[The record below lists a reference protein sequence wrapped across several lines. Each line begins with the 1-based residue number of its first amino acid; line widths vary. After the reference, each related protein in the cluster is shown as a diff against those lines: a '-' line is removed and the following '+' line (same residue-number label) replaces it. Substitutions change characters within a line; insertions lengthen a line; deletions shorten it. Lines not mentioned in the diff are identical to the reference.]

1 MGSLGL
7 IKKLQEK
14 RVNLIILG
22 LVALVSCFFSPSVLS
37 LFLRWLKLSQ
47 DLSHGLPTLAIFIFF
62 IWRIS
67 PLKHDRNSR
76 SAYWL
81 MYAALAVLSFAW
93 YLFQSINIE
102 LPSALLLILLLIVY
116 LAACFSIGTAVDLL
130 PFLSLLLFVVPILSE
145 LNDQLVRLS
154 SFVVGTWVNTIELT
168 AVIEGN
174 NILIPSG
181 RILIADGCSGLRYL
195 SITVLLAYIIC
206 LLNGYNLRQSM
217 LTLLCATCL
226 GLLTNWIR
234 IFLLVLIGYHSD
246 MQSRLMHD
254 HEIFGWILFILII
267 MPAIYWA
274 PIIRRNIDFMVKV
287 SACKPLI
294 PTLFLAL
301 GPVLF
306 FSTLHSELSSNKLN
320 LNGLAVTEATMTE
333 AAITEVIGKSA
344 VWIPIDFSFSTE
356 KVTRFCSVDGII
368 ARLDL
373 AKFTPSSSS
382 EKLVPYIQSV
392 LPKDDWMATDQKANI
407 SFDHFE
413 STILKNINSSQK
425 ILLLHQFNV
434 GNSATGSY
442 RLAKLLQLKAKF
454 SGQNFFGLLT
464 IQANCKTDCI
474 NEMGALKKITENWQ
488 LNKFN
493 NTQKISHE

>member
-1 MGSLGL
+1 MDVSQKLHEKQASLT
-7 IKKLQEK
+7 
-14 RVNLIILG
+14 ILG
-22 LVALVSCFFSPSVLS
+22 LVAFVACLFSPSISPLLS
-37 LFLRWLKLSQ
+37 RWLKLNQ

-62 IWRIS
+62 IWHIS
-67 PLKHDRNSR
+67 PVKQERDSR
-76 SAYWL
+76 RIYWL
-81 MYAALAVLSFAW
+81 LCVTLSLLSFTW

-102 LPSALLLILLLIVY
+102 LPGALLLILVLVVY
-116 LAACFSIGTAVDLL
+116 IAACFSSGTAFDLL
-130 PFLSLLLFVVPILSE
+130 PFMGLFLFVVPILAE
-145 LNDQLVRLS
+145 LNDLLVKLS
-154 SFVVGTWVNTIELT
+154 SFVVGVWVNAIELT

-306 FSTLHSELSSNKLN
+306 FSALHSELSNNKLN
-320 LNGLAVTEATMTE
+320 LNGLAVTESAMTE
-333 AAITEVIGKSA
+333 VTDKSA

-356 KVTRFCSVDGII
+356 KVTRFFSVDGII

-434 GNSATGSY
+434 GNSAAGSY